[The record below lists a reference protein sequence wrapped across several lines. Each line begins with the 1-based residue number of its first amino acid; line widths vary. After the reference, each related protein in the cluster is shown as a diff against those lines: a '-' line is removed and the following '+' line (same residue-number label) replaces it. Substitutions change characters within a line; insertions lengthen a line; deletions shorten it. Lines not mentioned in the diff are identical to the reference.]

1 MDEKLYA
8 KDLAACP
15 SVFCATR
22 DDKAPLFSAEAVID
36 TSIKQVNLDDYKG
49 KWVILF
55 FYPSDF
61 TFV

>member
-1 MDEKLYA
+1 MDEKIHA

-22 DDKAPLFSAEAVID
+22 DDEAPVFSAEAVQGN
-36 TSIKQVNLDDYKG
+36 SIKQINLEAYKG

>member
-1 MDEKLYA
+1 MDEKIYA
-8 KDLAACP
+8 KDLSACP
-15 SVFCATR
+15 TVFCATR
-22 DDKAPLFSAEAVID
+22 DDQAPLFTADAVID
-36 TSIKQVNLDDYKG
+36 RSIKKISLEDYKG

>member
-8 KDLAACP
+8 RDLAACP
-15 SVFCATR
+15 DVFCATR
-22 DDKAPLFSAEAVID
+22 DDLAPLFIAEAVID
-36 TSIKQVNLDDYKG
+36 RKIKKVNLEDYKG